1 MAVKLTTRKVGRVTV
16 VDAPAR
22 ITGGETAASL
32 RDAIRDA
39 AGSAQKKVLVNL
51 AETSY
56 MDSSGIG
63 ELMSGFT
70 TLASQGGVLKLLKV
84 TKRVEDLLQVTKL
97 YNVFE
102 VYDDE
107 AKALASFQ

>member
-1 MAVKLTTRKVGRVTV
+1 VGVRVSTRQVGKVTV
-16 VDAPAR
+16 VDAPGR
-22 ITGGETAASL
+22 ITSGEAATSFHE
-32 RDAIRDA
+32 AIRAA
-39 AGSAQKKVLVNL
+39 AGSGQKKVLVNL

-56 MDSSGIG
+56 MDSCGIG
-63 ELMSGFT
+63 ELVSGFT

-84 TKRVEDLLQVTKL
+84 TKRIQDLLQVTRL
-97 YNVFE
+97 YSVFE